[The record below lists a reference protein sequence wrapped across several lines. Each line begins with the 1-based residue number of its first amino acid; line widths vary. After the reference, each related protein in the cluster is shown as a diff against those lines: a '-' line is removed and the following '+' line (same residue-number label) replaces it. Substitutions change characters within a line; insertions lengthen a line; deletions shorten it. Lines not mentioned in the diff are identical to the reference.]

1 MAKKILKSLL
11 ALLCLAL
18 GIFFFY
24 VDSFLYK
31 AIFASVWTNGQI
43 RVQDDIRIMGFLF
56 KGNWSYVPFLIY
68 LSLICLFVWLSVR
81 IFRRTW
87 GNK

>member
-1 MAKKILKSLL
+1 MVKKILKSLL

-24 VDSFLYK
+24 VDSFLYN
-31 AIFASVWTNGQI
+31 AIFSSAWTNGQI

-68 LSLICLFVWLSVR
+68 LLLACLFLWLSVR
-81 IFRRTW
+81 ILRRAW
-87 GNK
+87 RR